1 MSIKLKSILRELVE
15 LTNGQLIR
23 KRLFYALISLHL
35 FQSIHQETVI
45 HGMEKNSKVNLTK
58 IYHVEN
64 LSRGNNYVIDI
75 GLLSNNTGNNGRVL
89 RYFSDFRFKLFP

>member
-1 MSIKLKSILRELVE
+1 MSIKLKSILREHVGR
-15 LTNGQLIR
+15 TNGQLIR

-45 HGMEKNSKVNLTK
+45 HGMEKNSKVNLT
-58 IYHVEN
+58 EN
-64 LSRGNNYVIDI
+64 LSRKNNYVIDI